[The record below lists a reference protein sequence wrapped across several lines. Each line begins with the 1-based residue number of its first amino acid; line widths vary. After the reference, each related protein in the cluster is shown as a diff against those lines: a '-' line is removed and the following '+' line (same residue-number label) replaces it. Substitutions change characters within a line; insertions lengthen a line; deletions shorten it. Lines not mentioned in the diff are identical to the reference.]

1 LQPPKKIYDIEDH
14 KLLVLDVQMVG
25 SHEKL
30 PRAFKHLVNK
40 PNLASQR
47 SSRGQLSRSRSRS
60 GSPLHDGRS
69 GARALRQG
77 RRGRGRG
84 WNAAAAASS
93 SGQSHIDRF
102 VRMVPFEVPSAHSQG
117 SSSEIGADFGASASA
132 RCEVQAP
139 AIQLDSDEDDDD
151 IAMAA
156 ACFAA

>member
-1 LQPPKKIYDIEDH
+1 
-14 KLLVLDVQMVG
+14 VLDVQMVG

-30 PRAFKHLVNK
+30 PRAFKHLVDK
-40 PNLASQR
+40 PNLACQK

-60 GSPLHDGRS
+60 GSRSHDGRS
-69 GARALRQG
+69 GARALRHG
-77 RRGRGRG
+77 SRGRGRG
-84 WNAAAAASS
+84 RGAAAAASS

-117 SSSEIGADFGASASA
+117 SSCEIGADVGASASA

-139 AIQLDSDEDDDD
+139 AIQLLDSDEDDDD

-156 ACFAA
+156 ACFHAA

>member
-1 LQPPKKIYDIEDH
+1 M
-14 KLLVLDVQMVG
+14 LDVQLVG

-30 PRAFKHLVNK
+30 PRAFKHFVNK
-40 PNLASQR
+40 PNLASQTN
-47 SSRGQLSRSRSRS
+47 STGQLSRSRSRS
-60 GSPLHDGRS
+60 GSHDGRS

-77 RRGRGRG
+77 RRGRGRERG
-84 WNAAAAASS
+84 AAAVASS
-93 SGQSHIDRF
+93 SGQSNIDRF

-139 AIQLDSDEDDDD
+139 AIQLECDEDDDD